1 MHVVGVGS
9 CALSFCHSLGA
20 EKLSEENKL
29 KKKIKRERLDKMHV
43 LILIFLNPCSSL
55 RQQLDVQNLN
65 PRDLIILKKNRK
77 KENNLY
83 EESEHTEA

>member
-1 MHVVGVGS
+1 MHVVGGGS
-9 CALSFCHSLGA
+9 CALSFRHSLGD

-29 KKKIKRERLDKMHV
+29 KKIKRERLDKMHV